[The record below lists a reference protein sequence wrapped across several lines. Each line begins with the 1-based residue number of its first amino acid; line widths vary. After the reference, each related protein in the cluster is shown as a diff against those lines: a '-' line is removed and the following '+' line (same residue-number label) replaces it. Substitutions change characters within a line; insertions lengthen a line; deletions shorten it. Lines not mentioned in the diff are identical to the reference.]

1 MLLMLICG
9 MYSLYPA
16 RGIMPRVP
24 APVTK
29 PSEERVGKAP
39 AGLSLC
45 NAVRKKLRRDSFTA
59 VDPNVFVLLITN
71 VCAREDVEAGK
82 PGTFAKPA
90 NALLTV
96 VLSMW

>member
-1 MLLMLICG
+1 MLICG

-16 RGIMPRVP
+16 RGMMPRVP
-24 APVTK
+24 APVMK
-29 PSEERVGKAP
+29 PRDERVGKGP

-45 NAVRKKLRRDSFTA
+45 NAVRKKLTLASFTA
-59 VDPNVFVLLITN
+59 VDPSVFILLITN
-71 VCAREDVEAGK
+71 VCAREDVEAGQ

-90 NALLTV
+90 NELPTV

>member
-1 MLLMLICG
+1 M
-9 MYSLYPA
+9 
-16 RGIMPRVP
+16 MPSVP
-24 APVTK
+24 GPVMK

-45 NAVRKKLRRDSFTA
+45 NAVRKKLTRASFTA
-59 VDPNVFVLLITN
+59 VDPRVLVLLITN

-90 NALLTV
+90 NALFTV
-96 VLSMW
+96 VLLMW